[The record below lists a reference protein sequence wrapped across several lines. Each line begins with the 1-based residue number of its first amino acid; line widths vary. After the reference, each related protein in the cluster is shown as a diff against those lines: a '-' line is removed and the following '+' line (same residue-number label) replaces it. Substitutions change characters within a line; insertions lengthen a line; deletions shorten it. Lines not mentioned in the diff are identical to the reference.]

1 VKNCFLQV
9 SFRYH
14 IQVIKE
20 WRAVNQLIHV
30 INKKEIKTICDSN
43 DNRSDIEQQ
52 YTLNPNNSHV
62 LTNQNE
68 ENIVPEIRIIK

>member
-43 DNRSDIEQQ
+43 DNRSDIEH
-52 YTLNPNNSHV
+52 NPNNSHV